1 MVVEEGVQDD
11 GKFDF
16 FLFGIICE
24 FDGYVCEVQPVGF
37 FVSIDSGYLKHVSVC
52 YEVGSFCF
60 SCPVVVVFDGHE
72 SFAYVYA
79 VFFFEYACANV
90 LVYHVGKAIGAGYDD
105 YIVDTVKTVFAK
117 EGFFHVVGVQS
128 LDVGVV
134 FDFEN
139 GEFDAVAG

>member
-1 MVVEEGVQDD
+1 MVVEEGVQYD
-11 GKFDF
+11 GEFDF

-24 FDGYVCEVQPVGF
+24 FDGYVGKVQSVGF
-37 FVSIDSGYLKHVSVC
+37 FVSVDAGYLKHVSVG
-52 YEVGSFCF
+52 YEVGSLCF

-90 LVYHVGKAIGAGYDD
+90 LVYHVGEAIGAGYDD
-105 YIVDTVKTVFAK
+105 YIVDAVKTVFAK
-117 EGFFHVVGVQS
+117 ECFFHVVGVQS
-128 LDVGVV
+128 LDVRVV

>member
-11 GKFDF
+11 GEFDF

-24 FDGYVCEVQPVGF
+24 FDGYVGKVQSVGF
-37 FVSIDSGYLKHVSVC
+37 FVSVDVCDLEHISVC
-52 YEVGSFCF
+52 NEVGSLCF

-90 LVYHVGKAIGAGYDD
+90 LVYHVGEAIGAGYDD

-128 LDVGVV
+128 LDVRVV

-139 GEFDAVAG
+139 GEFDAIAG